1 MIVHVLQCNKA
12 GKKVHHSFRPS
23 FNVRRQLMNF
33 ADTSKS
39 KVMKFGSEMKQK
51 CHVDRYLLEASTTV
65 RRGNDSQSRCVESL
79 IAKRYL
85 YSSWCW
91 EIWRTSL
98 LVGHV
103 ALWPCLLSLVRM
115 KRIGASPGRASTV
128 ATSRPHWHRLDE
140 SKRCRFQSVQ
150 YQSDALRRSTG
161 RSQRLGRNVIR
172 RQRFALIRHG
182 MLFHF
187 HRLQFKGWNWL

>member
-128 ATSRPHWHRLDE
+128 ATSRPHWRPCTYAKP
-140 SKRCRFQSVQ
+140 SSCSSGAATR
-150 YQSDALRRSTG
+150 ALQCSRPSSRTSSSTRTTPRS
-161 RSQRLGRNVIR
+161 
-172 RQRFALIRHG
+172 
-182 MLFHF
+182 
-187 HRLQFKGWNWL
+187 